1 MATNVI
7 DSLKTGLTT
16 RNKQER
22 SRKDKS
28 FLNQRKIRGQKSF
41 VLVTVPES
49 RPHSMNMLQR
59 RMQNIVR
66 KEGLSKRFKN
76 QLKNSDS
83 HLHEPVLCP
92 DSNFNFNKPWLE
104 LTNDDRA
111 NRINKYVS
119 VYTTDEIIR
128 GKMRCILLKG
138 ITGKLLEPTSLTYDE
153 ETATIMDIPS
163 LQYNES
169 YKDFYFL

>member
-1 MATNVI
+1 
-7 DSLKTGLTT
+7 
-16 RNKQER
+16 
-22 SRKDKS
+22 
-28 FLNQRKIRGQKSF
+28 
-41 VLVTVPES
+41 
-49 RPHSMNMLQR
+49 
-59 RMQNIVR
+59 
-66 KEGLSKRFKN
+66 
-76 QLKNSDS
+76 
-83 HLHEPVLCP
+83 
-92 DSNFNFNKPWLE
+92 LE